1 MTGKR
6 YRFTKPLAVV
16 TLGLLGAAGCQHTGA
31 AKRPESPAPSPVAAK
46 PEPAPKL
53 TGRQVADVQI
63 AQGRSLEKQG
73 ELVQAAAAYQ
83 EALKRDPD
91 RADAYL
97 RLAIV
102 NDKQGKFKESQELYL
117 KALKGMPGNAD
128 VYCDVG
134 YSLSLQQRWA
144 EAEMN
149 LRQAVALEPGHRRAH
164 NNLGLVL
171 AHQGRADEALAEF
184 RRAGCS
190 EADGHANLAFVCS
203 LEKHLGEARQHYEHA
218 LAVDASSEAARKGL
232 KELDSLPDRPPADG
246 VRQAGATAAARAQS
260 D

>member
-1 MTGKR
+1 VAAA
-6 YRFTKPLAVV
+6 L
-16 TLGLLGAAGCQHTGA
+16 LGLLGAAGCQQTGA
-31 AKRPESPAPSPVAAK
+31 ARRPEATLAGK
-46 PEPAPKL
+46 PEASPKL
-53 TGRQVADVQI
+53 TGQQVADVQI

-73 ELVQAAAAYQ
+73 ELAQAAAAYR

-102 NDKQGKFKESQELYL
+102 HDKEGKFKESQELYQ
-117 KALKGMPGNAD
+117 KALKGMPGNPD
-128 VYCDVG
+128 IYCTVG
-134 YSLSLQQRWA
+134 YSLYLQQRWS

-149 LRQAVALEPGHRRAH
+149 LRQALALDAEHQRAH

-171 AHQGRADEALAEF
+171 AHVGRTTEALAEF

-190 EADGHANLAFVCS
+190 EADGHLNLAYVLT
-203 LEKHLGEARQHYEHA
+203 LEKRWEEARQHYEQA
-218 LAVDASSEAARKGL
+218 LGDEAAVAAARKGL
-232 KELDSLPDRPPADG
+232 KELDALA
-246 VRQAGATAAARAQS
+246 VRSAAAEGKLESESTVARTEN